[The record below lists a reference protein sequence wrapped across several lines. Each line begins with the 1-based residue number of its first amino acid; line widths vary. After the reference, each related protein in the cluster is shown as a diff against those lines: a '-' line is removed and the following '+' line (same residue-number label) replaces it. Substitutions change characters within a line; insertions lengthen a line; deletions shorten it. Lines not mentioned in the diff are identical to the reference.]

1 MIQTA
6 SSSVCRVK
14 WHLW

>member
-6 SSSVCRVK
+6 SSLVCRVK